1 MAAANPHNFDLR
13 AFKKS
18 FSSDPR
24 KELVYMARTAEAAE
38 RYEDMCAF
46 MRELVLA
53 VDSTKEDLSVEE
65 RNLLSVAYKNA
76 IGARRASFRTLNV
89 QASEAKDSEQKLVIE
104 YRNQVESELDAIC
117 KEILGLLENYL
128 IKLNQGV
135 NTPEANEAKVFY
147 LKMTGDYYRYLA
159 EFTNQKDTSEGAV
172 EVSAAKAGDYYKQA
186 LAVAETELEPTHPI
200 RLGLALNYS
209 VCFYEI
215 LKDKKEACALAKS
228 AFDQAIAKL
237 DKLPEANYKDSTLI
251 MQLLRDN
258 LTLWTTDLQDEN
270 QPAEESAPQR
280 SEQEAPAP
288 AE

>member
-1 MAAANPHNFDLR
+1 MAAANPHCFDLR
-13 AFKKS
+13 VFKKS
-18 FSSDPR
+18 FSADPR

-53 VDSTKEDLSVEE
+53 VDATKEDLSVEE

-89 QASEAKDSEQKLVIE
+89 QATEAKDTEQKLVTE
-104 YRNQVESELDAIC
+104 YRNQVEAELDAIC
-117 KEILGLLENYL
+117 KEILGLLENHL
-128 IKLNQGV
+128 IGINAGLS
-135 NTPEANEAKVFY
+135 TPEANEAKVFY

-159 EFTNQKDTSEGAV
+159 EFTNQKDTTEGTI
-172 EVSAAKAGDYYKQA
+172 EAKAGDYYKQA
-186 LAVAETELEPTHPI
+186 LAIAEAELEPTHPI

-258 LTLWTTDLQDEN
+258 LTLWTSSDQEDVGVEDFDN
-270 QPAEESAPQR
+270 EEP
-280 SEQEAPAP
+280 
-288 AE
+288 